1 MIFRPLN
8 EKGLTLTEVTIVA
21 AIGTLVLLGMGGFYL
36 QSQAT
41 WLDGSAQSLT
51 QREVTLVT
59 QAIVDSV
66 RVAHQAQV
74 TASPDATHHD
84 VALAKASAGGLPFY
98 HFWWSATDSLVHGGT
113 SPGAADDHAMMQS
126 PVDKFVVAV
135 NGGMVRVS
143 LRARAATGQFV
154 EFSGSARM
162 RN

>member
-1 MIFRPLN
+1 MTIRPLN

-66 RVAHQAQV
+66 RVSHQAVV
-74 TASPDATHHD
+74 TVSPDATHHD
-84 VALAKASAGGLPFY
+84 VALAKANAGGLPFY
-98 HFWWSATDSLVHGGT
+98 HFWWSTTDSLVHGGT
-113 SPGAADDHAMMQS
+113 SPGAPDDHAMMQS
-126 PVDKFVVAV
+126 PVDRFVVSV
-135 NGGMVRVS
+135 EGTMVRVS
-143 LRARAATGQFV
+143 LRARPTTGQAV

>member
-59 QAIVDSV
+59 QAIVDDV
-66 RVAHQAQV
+66 RQSHDAQV

-84 VALAKASAGGLPFY
+84 LALYTLVGGGVPFCHY
-98 HFWWSATDSLVHGGT
+98 WWSATDSLVHGGT
-113 SPGAADDHAMMQS
+113 APGAANDHPMMQS
-126 PVDKFVVAV
+126 PVEKFVVAKT
-135 NGGMVRVS
+135 GTMVRVS
-143 LRARAATGQFV
+143 LQARAATGQRV